1 MTFSAVIVA
10 AGSGTRAG
18 PGQAKQWRPL
28 AGKAVLRWSVE
39 AFLAAGAAELII
51 VASADG
57 EAALTDV
64 LAGLSGWRVARGG
77 ATRALSVSARE
88 RGSMSAPGEARPS
101 LSHDARRRST
111 RGAPG
116 PRRRPRE
123 ARRARRRRPRTPSRA
138 PRAWR
143 GSRPRGGRAQERP
156 RRVRRS
162 RPFGPRRRRGAA
174 QTARGTPPT
183 SVFRGV
189 RSGDAAGVAGQ
200 NRARRAV
207 ASRSPPSRRRE
218 RERRCSDS

>member
-1 MTFSAVIVA
+1 
-10 AGSGTRAG
+10 
-18 PGQAKQWRPL
+18 
-28 AGKAVLRWSVE
+28 
-39 AFLAAGAAELII
+39 
-51 VASADG
+51 
-57 EAALTDV
+57 
-64 LAGLSGWRVARGG
+64 
-77 ATRALSVSARE
+77 
-88 RGSMSAPGEARPS
+88 MSAPGEARPS

-207 ASRSPPSRRRE
+207 ASRSPPSRTLAPARGRVTRSARVVRPEARRKA
-218 RERRCSDS
+218 REKGTNRNQNAVGTSKNKRKVSRAVARDAGGEPVQLLAVVGAQHP